1 MPQLGDVFHIVARG
15 VQEAVCVIPFIVV
28 VSTHPPSCLFPCQPL
43 CILTLLP
50 VPTLWLKAHLQGHS
64 AFERECCAE

>member
-28 VSTHPPSCLFPCQPL
+28 VSIPPPPASSLASL
-43 CILTLLP
+43 C
-50 VPTLWLKAHLQGHS
+50 
-64 AFERECCAE
+64 AF